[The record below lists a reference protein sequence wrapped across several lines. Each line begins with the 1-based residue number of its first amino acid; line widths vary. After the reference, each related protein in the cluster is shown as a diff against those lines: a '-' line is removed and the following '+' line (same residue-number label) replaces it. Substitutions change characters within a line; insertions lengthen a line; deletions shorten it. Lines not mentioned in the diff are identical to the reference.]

1 MKKRDRKTQAELAGN
16 YARMQLWNNKV
27 PKVRNLKLP
36 DKDDMIGFRKE
47 KMTLEEYTVLKLKSA
62 EKGGL
67 TFKRNQL

>member
-1 MKKRDRKTQAELAGN
+1 MAGN

-36 DKDDMIGFRKE
+36 DKDDMIGLRKK